1 MDIMDDIDVRDIV
14 HLMNSVEKSK
24 HMTGEEKRASVL
36 LSLKGMLPPDV
47 FIKYE
52 PLIVVVISLL
62 CKITKQDIKLAVN
75 KTKMCFTNCIS

>member
-1 MDIMDDIDVRDIV
+1 MDILDDLDVRDIV

-47 FIKYE
+47 YTTYE

-62 CKITKQDIKLAVN
+62 CKITKQDVKLAVN
-75 KTKMCFTNCIS
+75 KTKTCFTNCIS

>member
-1 MDIMDDIDVRDIV
+1 MDIMDDIDVHNIV
-14 HLMNSVEKSK
+14 HPMNSVEKSK

-36 LSLKGMLPPDV
+36 LSLKGMLPPYV

-62 CKITKQDIKLAVN
+62 CKRTLPLTMGSALIYKNLNI
-75 KTKMCFTNCIS
+75 

>member
-1 MDIMDDIDVRDIV
+1 MDIMDDIDMRDIV

-75 KTKMCFTNCIS
+75 KGKKCFTNCIS